1 MSFSEDRSRL
11 VLKDGYSLVFGGDLF
26 DKGVSTRT
34 RPAVYQTSV
43 RIAPLGPTAARR
55 TSHPA
60 RRQYAARGSW
70 FGAARVS
77 LLGTPRTQQRASN

>member
-43 RIAPLGPTAARR
+43 RIAPSGPLLRAAHR
-55 TSHPA
+55 TRLDASTPPVV
-60 RRQYAARGSW
+60 RGSVPP
-70 FGAARVS
+70 VS
-77 LLGTPRTQQRASN
+77 RF